1 MMGKLTAVAIK
12 AISKPGLHGDGGG
25 LYLRIAAGGSRQWML
40 RVTIDG
46 RRRDMGLG
54 SASTVSLAN
63 AREAAAKMRT
73 AVAEGR
79 DPLAEKRKAKMPTF
93 EEAAGKV
100 HAANLP
106 RWRNAKHAR
115 QWIATLTQYAFPII
129 GNKPMD
135 KIGREDVLRVLEPIW
150 QARPET
156 ARRTR
161 QRIKTVFADAV
172 GRGHIEF
179 NPVDLVSGVLPSL
192 PRGQRRMAALPW
204 QAIPET
210 LAAIDGAQGW
220 PPAILCLRFIVLTAT
235 RSGEARGATWDEI
248 DPDAATWVIR
258 AARMKM
264 GKPHRVPL
272 SDAALAMVDAARP
285 YARQGG
291 LIFPASRGG
300 TLKDEMLLRLL
311 KTVADGATVHG
322 LRSSFRDWCSET
334 GKPREVAEAALAH
347 TVGGVEGAYFRS
359 DLFEAR
365 RRLMADWARF
375 LDGGK
380 AKVVRLHG

>member
-93 EEAAGKV
+93 EEAARKV

-115 QWIATLTQYAFPII
+115 QWIATLEQFAFPVI

-135 KIGREDVLRVLEPIW
+135 QIGREDVLRVLEPVW
-150 QARPET
+150 QTRPET
-156 ARRTR
+156 ARRVR
-161 QRIKTVFADAV
+161 QRMRSVFADAA

-192 PRGQRRMAALPW
+192 PRGKHRMAALPW
-204 QAIPET
+204 QAVPET
-210 LAAIDGAQGW
+210 LAAIEEAQGW
-220 PPAILCLRFIVLTAT
+220 PPARLALMFCIMTAC
-235 RSGEARGATWDEI
+235 RSGEVRGAAWDEVDI
-248 DPDAATWVIR
+248 EAATWTIPGE
-258 AARMKM
+258 RMKT

-272 SDAALAMVDAARP
+272 NDAALAVLDAVRP
-285 YARQGG
+285 YAKQGG
-291 LIFPASRGG
+291 LIFPSSRSG
-300 TLKDEMLLRLL
+300 TLKDDTLLRLL
-311 KTVADGATVHG
+311 KTVADGGSVHG
-322 LRSSFRDWCSET
+322 MRAAFRNWCAET
-334 GKPREVAEAALAH
+334 GKPREIAEAALAH

-359 DLFEAR
+359 DLFEQR
-365 RRLMADWARF
+365 RKLMSDWARYVT
-375 LDGGK
+375 GRG